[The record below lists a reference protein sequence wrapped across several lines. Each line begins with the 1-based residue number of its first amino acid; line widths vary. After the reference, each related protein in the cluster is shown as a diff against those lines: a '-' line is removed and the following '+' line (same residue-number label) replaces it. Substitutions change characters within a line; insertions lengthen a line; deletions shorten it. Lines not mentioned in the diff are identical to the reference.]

1 MNLKPKNILYRY
13 SNITSGNLY
22 LINMPIG
29 IFPIHLLSYGKVKYE
44 DVFKVFIQKKIIV
57 IGVYREINSTSS
69 NFSSDNKISY
79 NVKNKK
85 IQMKFFNY
93 VVITP
98 EEDF

>member
-22 LINMPIG
+22 LINMPMG

-57 IGVYREINSTSS
+57 IGVYREINSTSP
-69 NFSSDNKISY
+69 NF
-79 NVKNKK
+79 
-85 IQMKFFNY
+85 
-93 VVITP
+93 
-98 EEDF
+98 